1 MILLGIQSIG
11 LEAWIPLTFLM
22 GLMYGVFSKLFSYLN
37 VKSGNNFYVL
47 LAALAVFDLI
57 RAYFPFGGFPWGF
70 PSTVLLTGPIDSPLF
85 FEVPLTFRNF
95 GPTGSS
101 LLLQS
106 LPLVIAL
113 GVFSKRKPKNYL
125 KDYSIF
131 LLIIFTIFISNYVV
145 NDYQDT
151 QLETSELN
159 ITIVQGNSPCP
170 GAKNK
175 CSNERQKIYD
185 SHLAQ
190 TQSLEGNFDLVVW
203 PESSTGFNNDPGV
216 HSRVQNDV
224 SAQALRLDSYFLIG
238 GDRPVQKEYFE
249 NYGIFINREG
259 EIVDQYLKQHPVP
272 FGEYIPF
279 RKYLDWIPPL
289 ALVPRDMIR
298 GDGQK
303 IFMVNDTK
311 ISTVIS
317 FEGSFQRY
325 IRNSVLDGAELVV
338 ILTNQASYY
347 PDANFTMRMTYGTVG
362 DYNARDAVHYSYY
375 TTLRGVMEKEDD
387 SDDEFVVPQK
397 LNDLYDAKD
406 YGQYANEDGELVVC
420 FITNNDITGGNSG
433 SPVINGKGELIG
445 CAFDGNWE
453 AMSGD
458 IAFEDRIQRTIAVD
472 ARYILFIIEKY
483 GGATNIIEE
492 MTIVKTEPKEEMPAQ
507 EETPEAAE
515 KEEASAN

>member
-1 MILLGIQSIG
+1 MNAIIAGLLYFLSFPPYDFWYLIFPALYLFYYSLLSSKKSFLSGFIFGCVAYGVILLGIQSIG

-145 NDYQDT
+145 NDYQHT

-170 GAKNK
+170 GAKNR

-185 SHLAQ
+185 SHLVQ

-216 HSRVQNDV
+216 HSRVQNDI
-224 SAQALRLDSYFLIG
+224 STEALRLDSYFLIG

-249 NYGIFINREG
+249 NYGIFINTEG
-259 EIVDQYLKQHPVP
+259 EVVDQYLKQHPVP

-338 ILTNQASYY
+338 ILTNQASYGESGMS
-347 PDANFTMRMTYGTVG
+347 DQFILMSRANAISNERPI
-362 DYNARDAVHYSYY
+362 VHAAITGKSAFIDHNGKVISKTELFET
-375 TTLRGVMEKEDD
+375 TTLNEKLEVRQTETPY
-387 SDDEFVVPQK
+387 SK
-397 LNDLYDAKD
+397 YGNYLN
-406 YGQYANEDGELVVC
+406 
-420 FITNNDITGGNSG
+420 
-433 SPVINGKGELIG
+433 
-445 CAFDGNWE
+445 
-453 AMSGD
+453 
-458 IAFEDRIQRTIAVD
+458 
-472 ARYILFIIEKY
+472 YIFIIF
-483 GGATNIIEE
+483 GALTFVRRFIRP
-492 MTIVKTEPKEEMPAQ
+492 VD
-507 EETPEAAE
+507 
-515 KEEASAN
+515 

>member
-1 MILLGIQSIG
+1 MNAIIAGLLYFLSFPPYDFWYLIFPALYLFYYSLLSSKKPFLSGFIFGCVAYGVILLGIQSIG

-37 VKSGNNFYVL
+37 TKSGNNFYVL

-85 FEVPLTFRNF
+85 FEVPLAFRNF

-145 NDYQDT
+145 NDYQHT

-224 SAQALRLDSYFLIG
+224 STEALRLDSYFLIG

-259 EIVDQYLKQHPVP
+259 EVVDQYLKQHPVP

-338 ILTNQASYY
+338 ILTNQASYGESGMS
-347 PDANFTMRMTYGTVG
+347 DQFILMSRANAISNERPI
-362 DYNARDAVHYSYY
+362 VHAAITGKSAFIDHNGKVISQTELFET
-375 TTLRGVMEKEDD
+375 TTLNEKLEVRQTETPY
-387 SDDEFVVPQK
+387 SK
-397 LNDLYDAKD
+397 YGNYLN
-406 YGQYANEDGELVVC
+406 
-420 FITNNDITGGNSG
+420 
-433 SPVINGKGELIG
+433 
-445 CAFDGNWE
+445 
-453 AMSGD
+453 
-458 IAFEDRIQRTIAVD
+458 
-472 ARYILFIIEKY
+472 YIFIIF
-483 GGATNIIEE
+483 GALTFVRRFIRP
-492 MTIVKTEPKEEMPAQ
+492 VD
-507 EETPEAAE
+507 
-515 KEEASAN
+515 

>member
-1 MILLGIQSIG
+1 MNAIIAGLLYFLSFPPYDYWYLIFPALYLFYYSLLSSKKSFLSGFIFGCVAYGVILLGIQSIG

-37 VKSGNNFYVL
+37 TKSGNNFYVL

-113 GVFSKRKPKNYL
+113 GVFSKSKPKNYL

-145 NDYQDT
+145 IDYQNT

-170 GAKNK
+170 GAKNR

-185 SHLAQ
+185 SHLVQ

-203 PESSTGFNNDPGV
+203 PESSTGFNNDPGI
-216 HSRVQNDV
+216 HSRVQNDI
-224 SAQALRLDSYFLIG
+224 STEALRLDSYFLIG

-279 RKYLDWIPPL
+279 RKYLEWIPPL

-338 ILTNQASYY
+338 ILTNQASYGESGMS
-347 PDANFTMRMTYGTVG
+347 DQFILMSRANAISNERPI
-362 DYNARDAVHYSYY
+362 VHAAITGKSAFIDHNGKVISKTELFET
-375 TTLRGVMEKEDD
+375 TTLNEKLEVRQTETPY
-387 SDDEFVVPQK
+387 SK
-397 LNDLYDAKD
+397 YGNYLNYI
-406 YGQYANEDGELVVC
+406 
-420 FITNNDITGGNSG
+420 FIIFGAL
-433 SPVINGKGELIG
+433 KFARELI
-445 CAFDGNWE
+445 
-453 AMSGD
+453 
-458 IAFEDRIQRTIAVD
+458 RPVD
-472 ARYILFIIEKY
+472 
-483 GGATNIIEE
+483 
-492 MTIVKTEPKEEMPAQ
+492 
-507 EETPEAAE
+507 
-515 KEEASAN
+515 

>member
-1 MILLGIQSIG
+1 MNAIIAGLLYFLSFPPYDFWYLIFPALYLFYYSLLSSKKSFLSGFIFGCVAYGVILLGIQSIG

-37 VKSGNNFYVL
+37 TKSGNNFYVL

-113 GVFSKRKPKNYL
+113 GVFSKSKPKNYL

-145 NDYQDT
+145 NDYQYT

-170 GAKNK
+170 GAKNR

-224 SAQALRLDSYFLIG
+224 STQALRLDSYFLIG

-338 ILTNQASYY
+338 ILTNQASYGESGMS
-347 PDANFTMRMTYGTVG
+347 DQFILMSRANAISNDRPI
-362 DYNARDAVHYSYY
+362 VHAAITGKSAFIDHNGKVISKTELFET
-375 TTLRGVMEKEDD
+375 TTLNEKLEVRQTETPY
-387 SDDEFVVPQK
+387 SK
-397 LNDLYDAKD
+397 YGNYLN
-406 YGQYANEDGELVVC
+406 
-420 FITNNDITGGNSG
+420 
-433 SPVINGKGELIG
+433 
-445 CAFDGNWE
+445 
-453 AMSGD
+453 
-458 IAFEDRIQRTIAVD
+458 
-472 ARYILFIIEKY
+472 YIFIIF
-483 GGATNIIEE
+483 GALTFAKRFIRP
-492 MTIVKTEPKEEMPAQ
+492 VD
-507 EETPEAAE
+507 
-515 KEEASAN
+515 

>member
-1 MILLGIQSIG
+1 MNAIIAGLLYFLSFPPYDFWYLIFPALYLFYYSLLSSKKSFLSGFIFGCVAYGVILLGIQSIG

-37 VKSGNNFYVL
+37 TKSGNNFYVL

-113 GVFSKRKPKNYL
+113 VVFSKRKPKNYL

-145 NDYQDT
+145 NDYQHT

-170 GAKNK
+170 GAKNR

-224 SAQALRLDSYFLIG
+224 STQALRLDSYFLIG

-338 ILTNQASYY
+338 ILTNQASYGESGMS
-347 PDANFTMRMTYGTVG
+347 DQFILMSRANAISNDRPI
-362 DYNARDAVHYSYY
+362 VHAAITGKSAFIDHNGKVISKTELFET
-375 TTLRGVMEKEDD
+375 TTLNEKLEVKQTQTPY
-387 SDDEFVVPQK
+387 SK
-397 LNDLYDAKD
+397 YGNYLN
-406 YGQYANEDGELVVC
+406 
-420 FITNNDITGGNSG
+420 
-433 SPVINGKGELIG
+433 
-445 CAFDGNWE
+445 
-453 AMSGD
+453 
-458 IAFEDRIQRTIAVD
+458 
-472 ARYILFIIEKY
+472 YIFIIF
-483 GGATNIIEE
+483 GVFIFARRFIRP
-492 MTIVKTEPKEEMPAQ
+492 VD
-507 EETPEAAE
+507 
-515 KEEASAN
+515 

>member
-1 MILLGIQSIG
+1 MFMNAIIAGLLYFLSFPPYDFWYLIFPALYLFYYSLLSSKKPFLSGFVFGCVAYGVILLGIQSIG

-70 PSTVLLTGPIDSPLF
+70 PSTVLLTGLIDSPLF
-85 FEVPLTFRNF
+85 FEVPMIFRNF

-113 GVFSKRKPKNYL
+113 GVFSKSKPKNYL
-125 KDYSIF
+125 NDYSTF

-145 NDYQDT
+145 NDYQQT

-170 GAKNK
+170 GAKNR
-175 CSNERQKIYD
+175 CSNERQRIYD

-203 PESSTGFNNDPGV
+203 PESSTGFNNDPGI
-216 HSRVQNDV
+216 HSRVQNDI
-224 SAQALRLDSYFLIG
+224 STEALRLDSYFLIG

-259 EIVDQYLKQHPVP
+259 EVVDQYLKQHPVP

-303 IFMVNDTK
+303 IFIVNDTK

-338 ILTNQASYY
+338 ILTNQASYGESGMS
-347 PDANFTMRMTYGTVG
+347 DQFILMSRANAISNERPI
-362 DYNARDAVHYSYY
+362 VHAAITGKSAFIDHNGKVISQTELFET
-375 TTLRGVMEKEDD
+375 TTLNEKLEARQTETPY
-387 SDDEFVVPQK
+387 SK
-397 LNDLYDAKD
+397 YGNYLN
-406 YGQYANEDGELVVC
+406 
-420 FITNNDITGGNSG
+420 
-433 SPVINGKGELIG
+433 
-445 CAFDGNWE
+445 
-453 AMSGD
+453 
-458 IAFEDRIQRTIAVD
+458 
-472 ARYILFIIEKY
+472 YIFIIF
-483 GGATNIIEE
+483 GALTFVRRFIRP
-492 MTIVKTEPKEEMPAQ
+492 VD
-507 EETPEAAE
+507 
-515 KEEASAN
+515 

>member
-1 MILLGIQSIG
+1 MNAIIAGLLYFLSFPPYDFWYLIFPALYLFYYSLLSSKKSFLSGFIFGCVAYGVILLGIQSIG

-37 VKSGNNFYVL
+37 TKSGNNFYVL

-113 GVFSKRKPKNYL
+113 GVFSKSKPKNYL

-145 NDYQDT
+145 NDYQNT

-170 GAKNK
+170 GAKNR

-185 SHLAQ
+185 SHLVQ

-338 ILTNQASYY
+338 ILTNQASYGESGMS
-347 PDANFTMRMTYGTVG
+347 DQFILMSRANAISNERPI
-362 DYNARDAVHYSYY
+362 VHAAITGKSAFIDHNGKVISQTELFET
-375 TTLRGVMEKEDD
+375 TTLNEKLEVRQTETPY
-387 SDDEFVVPQK
+387 SK
-397 LNDLYDAKD
+397 YGNYLN
-406 YGQYANEDGELVVC
+406 
-420 FITNNDITGGNSG
+420 
-433 SPVINGKGELIG
+433 
-445 CAFDGNWE
+445 
-453 AMSGD
+453 
-458 IAFEDRIQRTIAVD
+458 
-472 ARYILFIIEKY
+472 YIFIIF
-483 GGATNIIEE
+483 GALTFVRRFIRP
-492 MTIVKTEPKEEMPAQ
+492 VD
-507 EETPEAAE
+507 
-515 KEEASAN
+515 

>member
-1 MILLGIQSIG
+1 MNAIIAGLLYFLSFPPYDFWYLIFPALYLFYYSLLSSKKSFLSGFIFGCVAYGVILLGIQSIG

-37 VKSGNNFYVL
+37 TKSGNNFYVL

-113 GVFSKRKPKNYL
+113 GVFSKSKPKNYL

-145 NDYQDT
+145 NDYQNT

-170 GAKNK
+170 GAKNR

-185 SHLAQ
+185 SHLVQ

-338 ILTNQASYY
+338 ILTNQASYGESGMS
-347 PDANFTMRMTYGTVG
+347 DQFILMSRANAISNERPI
-362 DYNARDAVHYSYY
+362 VHAAITGKSAFIDHNGKVISKSELFET
-375 TTLRGVMEKEDD
+375 TTLNEKLEVRQTETPY
-387 SDDEFVVPQK
+387 SK
-397 LNDLYDAKD
+397 YGNYLN
-406 YGQYANEDGELVVC
+406 
-420 FITNNDITGGNSG
+420 
-433 SPVINGKGELIG
+433 
-445 CAFDGNWE
+445 
-453 AMSGD
+453 
-458 IAFEDRIQRTIAVD
+458 
-472 ARYILFIIEKY
+472 YIFIII
-483 GGATNIIEE
+483 GAITFVRRFIRPID
-492 MTIVKTEPKEEMPAQ
+492 
-507 EETPEAAE
+507 
-515 KEEASAN
+515 

>member
-1 MILLGIQSIG
+1 MNAIIAGLLYFLSFPPYDFWYLIFPALYLFYYSLLSSKKSFLSGFIFGCVAYGVILLGIQSIG
-11 LEAWIPLTFLM
+11 LEAWIPLTLLM

-37 VKSGNNFYVL
+37 TKSGNNFYVL

-113 GVFSKRKPKNYL
+113 GVFSKSKPKNYL

-145 NDYQDT
+145 NDYQNT

-170 GAKNK
+170 GAKNR

-216 HSRVQNDV
+216 HSRVQNDI
-224 SAQALRLDSYFLIG
+224 STQALRLDSYFLIG

-259 EIVDQYLKQHPVP
+259 EVVDQYLKQHPVP

-279 RKYLDWIPPL
+279 RKYLEWIPPL

-338 ILTNQASYY
+338 ILTNQASYGESGMS
-347 PDANFTMRMTYGTVG
+347 DQFILMSRANAISNERPI
-362 DYNARDAVHYSYY
+362 VHAAITGKSAFIDHNGKVISKTELFET
-375 TTLRGVMEKEDD
+375 TTLNEKLEVRQTETPY
-387 SDDEFVVPQK
+387 SK
-397 LNDLYDAKD
+397 YGNYLN
-406 YGQYANEDGELVVC
+406 
-420 FITNNDITGGNSG
+420 
-433 SPVINGKGELIG
+433 
-445 CAFDGNWE
+445 
-453 AMSGD
+453 
-458 IAFEDRIQRTIAVD
+458 
-472 ARYILFIIEKY
+472 YIFIIF
-483 GGATNIIEE
+483 GALTFVRRFIRP
-492 MTIVKTEPKEEMPAQ
+492 VD
-507 EETPEAAE
+507 
-515 KEEASAN
+515 

>member
-1 MILLGIQSIG
+1 MNAIIAGLLYFLSFPPYDFWYLIFPALYLFYYSLLSSKKSFLSGFIFGCVAYGVILLGIQSIG

-37 VKSGNNFYVL
+37 IKSGNNFYVL

-113 GVFSKRKPKNYL
+113 GVFSKSKPKNYL

-145 NDYQDT
+145 NDYQHT

-170 GAKNK
+170 GAKNR

-224 SAQALRLDSYFLIG
+224 STEALRLDSYFLIG

-259 EIVDQYLKQHPVP
+259 EVVDQYLKQHPVP

-338 ILTNQASYY
+338 ILTNQASYGESGMS
-347 PDANFTMRMTYGTVG
+347 DQFILMSRANAISNERPI
-362 DYNARDAVHYSYY
+362 VHAAITGKSAFIDHNGKVISKTELFET
-375 TTLRGVMEKEDD
+375 TTLNEKLEVRQTETPY
-387 SDDEFVVPQK
+387 SK
-397 LNDLYDAKD
+397 YGNYLN
-406 YGQYANEDGELVVC
+406 
-420 FITNNDITGGNSG
+420 
-433 SPVINGKGELIG
+433 
-445 CAFDGNWE
+445 
-453 AMSGD
+453 
-458 IAFEDRIQRTIAVD
+458 
-472 ARYILFIIEKY
+472 YIFIIF
-483 GGATNIIEE
+483 GALTFVRRFIRP
-492 MTIVKTEPKEEMPAQ
+492 VD
-507 EETPEAAE
+507 
-515 KEEASAN
+515 

>member
-1 MILLGIQSIG
+1 MNAIIAGLLYFLSFPPYDYWYLIFPALYLFYYSLLSSKKSFLSGFIFGCVAYGVILLGIQSIG

-37 VKSGNNFYVL
+37 TKSGNNFYVL

-113 GVFSKRKPKNYL
+113 GVFSKSKPKNYL

-145 NDYQDT
+145 NDYQNT

-170 GAKNK
+170 GAKNR

-185 SHLAQ
+185 SHLVQ

-338 ILTNQASYY
+338 ILTNQASYGESGMS
-347 PDANFTMRMTYGTVG
+347 DQFILMSRANAISNERPI
-362 DYNARDAVHYSYY
+362 VHAAITGKSAFIDHNGKVISKTELFET
-375 TTLRGVMEKEDD
+375 TTLNEKLEVRQTETPY
-387 SDDEFVVPQK
+387 SK
-397 LNDLYDAKD
+397 YGNYLNYI
-406 YGQYANEDGELVVC
+406 
-420 FITNNDITGGNSG
+420 FIIFGAL
-433 SPVINGKGELIG
+433 KFARELI
-445 CAFDGNWE
+445 
-453 AMSGD
+453 
-458 IAFEDRIQRTIAVD
+458 RPVD
-472 ARYILFIIEKY
+472 
-483 GGATNIIEE
+483 
-492 MTIVKTEPKEEMPAQ
+492 
-507 EETPEAAE
+507 
-515 KEEASAN
+515 

>member
-1 MILLGIQSIG
+1 MFMNAIIAGLLYFLSFPPYDFWYLIFPALYLFYYSLLSSKKSFLTGFIFGCVAYGVILLGIQSIG
-11 LEAWIPLTFLM
+11 LEAWIPLTILM

-37 VKSGNNFYVL
+37 TKSGSNFYVL

-113 GVFSKRKPKNYL
+113 GVFSKSKPKNYL

-131 LLIIFTIFISNYVV
+131 LLIIFTIFISNYVI
-145 NDYQDT
+145 NDHQYT

-170 GAKNK
+170 GAKNR
-175 CSNERQKIYD
+175 CNNERQKIYD

-190 TQSLEGNFDLVVW
+190 TQSLEGNFDLIVW
-203 PESSTGFNNDPGV
+203 PESSTGFNNDPGI

-224 SAQALRLDSYFLIG
+224 STQALRLDSNFLIG
-238 GDRPVQKEYFE
+238 GDRPVQKLFFE
-249 NYGIFINREG
+249 NYGIFINKEG
-259 EIVDQYLKQHPVP
+259 VVVDQYLKQHPVP

-338 ILTNQASYY
+338 ILTNQASYGESGMS
-347 PDANFTMRMTYGTVG
+347 DQFILMSRANAISNERPI
-362 DYNARDAVHYSYY
+362 VH
-375 TTLRGVMEKEDD
+375 
-387 SDDEFVVPQK
+387 
-397 LNDLYDAKD
+397 A
-406 YGQYANEDGELVVC
+406 A
-420 FITNNDITGGNSG
+420 ITGKSAFIDHTGKVISKTELFETAVLTEKLEARRTETPYSKYGNYL
-433 SPVINGKGELIG
+433 N
-445 CAFDGNWE
+445 
-453 AMSGD
+453 
-458 IAFEDRIQRTIAVD
+458 
-472 ARYILFIIEKY
+472 YIFIIF
-483 GGATNIIEE
+483 GAVVLARKFIR
-492 MTIVKTEPKEEMPAQ
+492 PAD
-507 EETPEAAE
+507 
-515 KEEASAN
+515 

>member
-1 MILLGIQSIG
+1 MFMNAIIAGLLYFLSFPPYDFWYLIFPALYLFYYSLLSSKKSFLSGFIFGCVAYGVILLGIQSIG

-37 VKSGNNFYVL
+37 TKSGNNFYVL

-85 FEVPLTFRNF
+85 FEVPLAFRNF

-113 GVFSKRKPKNYL
+113 GVFSKSKPKNYL

-145 NDYQDT
+145 NDYQQT

-170 GAKNK
+170 GAKNR
-175 CSNERQKIYD
+175 CSNERQRIYD

-203 PESSTGFNNDPGV
+203 PESSTGFNNDPGI
-216 HSRVQNDV
+216 HSRVQNDI
-224 SAQALRLDSYFLIG
+224 STEALRLDSYFLIG

-259 EIVDQYLKQHPVP
+259 EVVDQYLKQHPVP

-303 IFMVNDTK
+303 IFIVNDTK

-338 ILTNQASYY
+338 ILTNQASYGESGMS
-347 PDANFTMRMTYGTVG
+347 DQFILMSRANAISNDRPI
-362 DYNARDAVHYSYY
+362 VHAAITGKSAFINHNGKVISKTELFET
-375 TTLRGVMEKEDD
+375 TTLNEKLEVRQTETPY
-387 SDDEFVVPQK
+387 SK
-397 LNDLYDAKD
+397 YGNYLN
-406 YGQYANEDGELVVC
+406 
-420 FITNNDITGGNSG
+420 
-433 SPVINGKGELIG
+433 
-445 CAFDGNWE
+445 
-453 AMSGD
+453 
-458 IAFEDRIQRTIAVD
+458 
-472 ARYILFIIEKY
+472 YIFIIF
-483 GGATNIIEE
+483 GALTLVRRFTRPIG
-492 MTIVKTEPKEEMPAQ
+492 
-507 EETPEAAE
+507 
-515 KEEASAN
+515 

>member
-1 MILLGIQSIG
+1 MNAIIAGLLYSLSFPPYDFWYLIFPALYLLYYSLLSSKKSFLSGFIFGCVAYGVILLGIQSIG

-37 VKSGNNFYVL
+37 TKSGNNFYVL

-85 FEVPLTFRNF
+85 FVVPWTFRNF

-113 GVFSKRKPKNYL
+113 GVFSKSKPKNYL

-131 LLIIFTIFISNYVV
+131 LLIIFTIFISNYVF
-145 NDYQDT
+145 NDYQYT

-170 GAKNK
+170 GAKNR

-224 SAQALRLDSYFLIG
+224 STQALRLDSYFLIG

-259 EIVDQYLKQHPVP
+259 EVVDQYLKQHPVP

-279 RKYLDWIPPL
+279 RKYLDWIPSL

-325 IRNSVLDGAELVV
+325 IRNSVMDGAELVV
-338 ILTNQASYY
+338 ILTNQASYGESGMS
-347 PDANFTMRMTYGTVG
+347 DQFILMSRANAISNDRPI
-362 DYNARDAVHYSYY
+362 VHAAITGKSAFIDHNGKVISKTELFET
-375 TTLRGVMEKEDD
+375 TTLNEKLEVRQTDTPY
-387 SDDEFVVPQK
+387 SK
-397 LNDLYDAKD
+397 YGNYLN
-406 YGQYANEDGELVVC
+406 
-420 FITNNDITGGNSG
+420 
-433 SPVINGKGELIG
+433 
-445 CAFDGNWE
+445 
-453 AMSGD
+453 
-458 IAFEDRIQRTIAVD
+458 
-472 ARYILFIIEKY
+472 YIFIIF
-483 GGATNIIEE
+483 GALTLVRRFIRP
-492 MTIVKTEPKEEMPAQ
+492 VG
-507 EETPEAAE
+507 
-515 KEEASAN
+515 

>member
-1 MILLGIQSIG
+1 MNAIIAGLLYFLSFPPYDFWYLIFPALYLFYYSLLSSKKPFLSGFVFGCVAYGVILLGIQSIG

-70 PSTVLLTGPIDSPLF
+70 PSTVLLTGLIDSPLF
-85 FEVPLTFRNF
+85 FEVPMIFRNF

-113 GVFSKRKPKNYL
+113 GVFSKSKPKNYL
-125 KDYSIF
+125 NDYSTF

-145 NDYQDT
+145 NDYQQT

-170 GAKNK
+170 GAKNR
-175 CSNERQKIYD
+175 CSNERQRIYD

-203 PESSTGFNNDPGV
+203 PESSTGFNNDPGI
-216 HSRVQNDV
+216 HSRVQNDI
-224 SAQALRLDSYFLIG
+224 STEALRLDSYFLIG

-259 EIVDQYLKQHPVP
+259 EVVDQYLKQHPVP

-303 IFMVNDTK
+303 IFIVNDTK

-338 ILTNQASYY
+338 ILTNQASYGESGMS
-347 PDANFTMRMTYGTVG
+347 DQFILMSRANAISNERPI
-362 DYNARDAVHYSYY
+362 VHAAITGKSAFIDHNGKVISQTELFET
-375 TTLRGVMEKEDD
+375 TTLNEKLEARQTETPY
-387 SDDEFVVPQK
+387 SK
-397 LNDLYDAKD
+397 YGNYLN
-406 YGQYANEDGELVVC
+406 
-420 FITNNDITGGNSG
+420 
-433 SPVINGKGELIG
+433 
-445 CAFDGNWE
+445 
-453 AMSGD
+453 
-458 IAFEDRIQRTIAVD
+458 
-472 ARYILFIIEKY
+472 YIFIII
-483 GGATNIIEE
+483 GALTFVRRFIRP
-492 MTIVKTEPKEEMPAQ
+492 VD
-507 EETPEAAE
+507 
-515 KEEASAN
+515 

>member
-1 MILLGIQSIG
+1 MNAIIAGLLYFLSFPPYDFWYLIFPALYLFYYSLLSSKKSFLSGFIFGCVAYGVILLGIQSIG

-37 VKSGNNFYVL
+37 TKSGNNFYVL
-47 LAALAVFDLI
+47 LAALALFDLI

-85 FEVPLTFRNF
+85 FEVPLTFKNF

-113 GVFSKRKPKNYL
+113 GVFLKSKPKNYL
-125 KDYSIF
+125 KNYSIF
-131 LLIIFTIFISNYVV
+131 LLIILTIFISNYVF
-145 NDYQDT
+145 NDYQYT

-159 ITIVQGNSPCP
+159 IAIVQGNSPCP
-170 GAKNK
+170 GAKNS

-224 SAQALRLDSYFLIG
+224 STQALRLDSYFLIG

-259 EIVDQYLKQHPVP
+259 EVVDQYLKQHPVP

-303 IFMVNDTK
+303 IFMVNDTR

-338 ILTNQASYY
+338 ILTNQASYGESGMS
-347 PDANFTMRMTYGTVG
+347 DQFILMSRANAISNERPIVHAAITGKSAFIDHNGKIISKTELFETVSLTEKLELKNTKTPYSKYGNYLNYIFIIYGTIIL
-362 DYNARDAVHYSYY
+362 AR
-375 TTLRGVMEKEDD
+375 R
-387 SDDEFVVPQK
+387 
-397 LNDLYDAKD
+397 
-406 YGQYANEDGELVVC
+406 
-420 FITNNDITGGNSG
+420 FIRLAD
-433 SPVINGKGELIG
+433 
-445 CAFDGNWE
+445 
-453 AMSGD
+453 
-458 IAFEDRIQRTIAVD
+458 
-472 ARYILFIIEKY
+472 
-483 GGATNIIEE
+483 
-492 MTIVKTEPKEEMPAQ
+492 
-507 EETPEAAE
+507 
-515 KEEASAN
+515 

>member
-1 MILLGIQSIG
+1 MNAIIARLLYFLSFPPYDFWYLIFPALYLFYYSLLSSKKSFLTGFIFGCVAYGVILLGIQSIG
-11 LEAWIPLTFLM
+11 LEAWIPLTILM

-106 LPLVIAL
+106 LPLVSAL
-113 GVFSKRKPKNYL
+113 SVFSKSKPKNYL

-145 NDYQDT
+145 NDYQHT

-216 HSRVQNDV
+216 HSRVKNDV
-224 SAQALRLDSYFLIG
+224 STQALRLDSYFLIG

-259 EIVDQYLKQHPVP
+259 EVVDQYLKQHPVP

-279 RKYLDWIPPL
+279 RKYLDWIPSL

-338 ILTNQASYY
+338 ILTNQASYGESGMS
-347 PDANFTMRMTYGTVG
+347 DQFILMSRANAISNERPI
-362 DYNARDAVHYSYY
+362 VHAAITGKSAFIDHNGKVISKTELFET
-375 TTLRGVMEKEDD
+375 TTLNEKLEVRQTETPY
-387 SDDEFVVPQK
+387 SK
-397 LNDLYDAKD
+397 YGNYLN
-406 YGQYANEDGELVVC
+406 
-420 FITNNDITGGNSG
+420 
-433 SPVINGKGELIG
+433 
-445 CAFDGNWE
+445 
-453 AMSGD
+453 
-458 IAFEDRIQRTIAVD
+458 
-472 ARYILFIIEKY
+472 YIFIIF
-483 GGATNIIEE
+483 GALTFVRRFIRP
-492 MTIVKTEPKEEMPAQ
+492 VD
-507 EETPEAAE
+507 
-515 KEEASAN
+515 

>member
-1 MILLGIQSIG
+1 MNAIIAGLLYFLSFPPYDFWYLIFPALYLFYYSLLSSKKSFLSGFIFGCVAYGVILLGIQSIG

-37 VKSGNNFYVL
+37 TKSGNNFYVL

-113 GVFSKRKPKNYL
+113 GVFSKSKPKNYL

-145 NDYQDT
+145 NDYQNT

-170 GAKNK
+170 GAKNR

-224 SAQALRLDSYFLIG
+224 STQALRLDSYFLIG

-259 EIVDQYLKQHPVP
+259 EVVDQYLKQHPVP

-338 ILTNQASYY
+338 ILTNQASYGESGMS
-347 PDANFTMRMTYGTVG
+347 DQFILMSRANAISNERPI
-362 DYNARDAVHYSYY
+362 VHAAITGKSAFIDHNGKVISKTELFET
-375 TTLRGVMEKEDD
+375 TTLNEKLEVRQTETPY
-387 SDDEFVVPQK
+387 SK
-397 LNDLYDAKD
+397 YGNYLN
-406 YGQYANEDGELVVC
+406 
-420 FITNNDITGGNSG
+420 
-433 SPVINGKGELIG
+433 
-445 CAFDGNWE
+445 
-453 AMSGD
+453 
-458 IAFEDRIQRTIAVD
+458 
-472 ARYILFIIEKY
+472 YIFIIF
-483 GGATNIIEE
+483 GALTFVRRFIRP
-492 MTIVKTEPKEEMPAQ
+492 VD
-507 EETPEAAE
+507 
-515 KEEASAN
+515 

>member
-1 MILLGIQSIG
+1 MFMNSFIAGLLYFLSFPPYDFWYLIFPALYLFYYSLLSSKKSFLSGFIFGCVAYGVILVGIQSIG
-11 LEAWIPLTFLM
+11 IEAWIPLTILM
-22 GLMYGVFSKLFSYLN
+22 GLMYGAFSKLFSYLN
-37 VKSGNNFYVL
+37 TKSRNNFYVL

-85 FEVPLTFRNF
+85 FQVPLSFKNF

-106 LPLVIAL
+106 LSLVIAL
-113 GVFSKRKPKNYL
+113 RVFSKSKSKNYL

-145 NDYQDT
+145 NNYQHT

-203 PESSTGFNNDPGV
+203 PESSTGFNNDPGI
-216 HSRVQNDV
+216 HSRVQNDI
-224 SAQALRLDSYFLIG
+224 STEALRLDSYFLIG

-259 EIVDQYLKQHPVP
+259 EVVDQYLKQHPVP

-303 IFMVNDTK
+303 MFMVNDTK

-338 ILTNQASYY
+338 ILTNQASYGESGMS
-347 PDANFTMRMTYGTVG
+347 DQFILMSRANAISNERPI
-362 DYNARDAVHYSYY
+362 VHAAITGKSAFIDHNGKVISKTELFET
-375 TTLRGVMEKEDD
+375 TTLNEKLEVRQTETPY
-387 SDDEFVVPQK
+387 SK
-397 LNDLYDAKD
+397 YGNYLN
-406 YGQYANEDGELVVC
+406 
-420 FITNNDITGGNSG
+420 
-433 SPVINGKGELIG
+433 
-445 CAFDGNWE
+445 
-453 AMSGD
+453 
-458 IAFEDRIQRTIAVD
+458 
-472 ARYILFIIEKY
+472 YIFIIF
-483 GGATNIIEE
+483 GALTFVRRFIRP
-492 MTIVKTEPKEEMPAQ
+492 VD
-507 EETPEAAE
+507 
-515 KEEASAN
+515 

>member
-1 MILLGIQSIG
+1 MNAIIAGLLYFLSFPPYDFWYLIFPALYLFYYSLLSSKKSFLSGFIFGCVAYGVILLGIQSIG

-37 VKSGNNFYVL
+37 TKSGNNFYVL

-145 NDYQDT
+145 NDYQHT

-216 HSRVQNDV
+216 HSRVQNDI
-224 SAQALRLDSYFLIG
+224 STEALRLDSYFLIG

-338 ILTNQASYY
+338 ILTNQASYGESGMS
-347 PDANFTMRMTYGTVG
+347 DQFILMSRANAISNERPI
-362 DYNARDAVHYSYY
+362 VHAAITGKSAFIDHNGKVISKTELFET
-375 TTLRGVMEKEDD
+375 TTLNEKLEVRQTETPY
-387 SDDEFVVPQK
+387 SK
-397 LNDLYDAKD
+397 YGNYLN
-406 YGQYANEDGELVVC
+406 
-420 FITNNDITGGNSG
+420 
-433 SPVINGKGELIG
+433 
-445 CAFDGNWE
+445 
-453 AMSGD
+453 
-458 IAFEDRIQRTIAVD
+458 
-472 ARYILFIIEKY
+472 YIFIIF
-483 GGATNIIEE
+483 GALTFVRRFIRP
-492 MTIVKTEPKEEMPAQ
+492 VD
-507 EETPEAAE
+507 
-515 KEEASAN
+515 